1 MYYVYFLESIGNRAA
16 RYTGFTTNLKAR
28 LASHNAGQNKSTAQM
43 RPWKIT
49 SYSAFED
56 KTVARAFEQYM
67 KTGSG
72 KTFAQRHFFSRQS
85 TDACSR

>member
-1 MYYVYFLESIGNRAA
+1 MHYVYLLESIGNRAA
-16 RYTGFTTNLKAR
+16 RYTGYTSDLKAR
-28 LASHNAGQNKSTAQM
+28 LASHNAGQTRSTAHA

-49 SYSAFED
+49 SYFAFSDE
-56 KTVARAFEQYM
+56 TVARAFEKYL
-67 KTGSG
+67 KSGSG